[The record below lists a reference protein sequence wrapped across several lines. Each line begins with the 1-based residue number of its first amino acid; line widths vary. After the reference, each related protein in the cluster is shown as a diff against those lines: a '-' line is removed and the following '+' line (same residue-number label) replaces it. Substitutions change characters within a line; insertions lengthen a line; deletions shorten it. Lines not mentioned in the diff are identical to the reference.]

1 MVIPLFMAAAICAGL
16 FLMLGINP
24 FRKAKRL
31 FARKHR
37 PTFREYL
44 LAARGLQKRNF
55 IEKQFARTEAVLQ
68 MTGRGEQAGKYMLL
82 SILLAVV
89 GAGVGILLINP
100 LLAIIL
106 ALLGLLIPQFAVQMT
121 AFRYQKESR
130 EELFTALS
138 IVTSSYERVGNLIWA
153 VEENIGHIH
162 PPVEEVFTEFLRQCR
177 MVDPSVPRALSVVRE
192 KLDNDIWREWC
203 DDMQLCVA
211 NPSERR
217 ILRGIVEKC
226 GRQNRAQ
233 NELDALLSRPI
244 QQMLTVMAISLIN
257 VPLVCFMFSDFGT
270 VLFHTIQGKCG
281 LAVVAAAV
289 LFAVYKA
296 VHAARPIEYRKAV
309 AKG

>member
-1 MVIPLFMAAAICAGL
+1 MAIPIFMAAAICVGL
-16 FLMLGINP
+16 FLLLGVNP
-24 FRKAKRL
+24 TRIVKGL
-31 FARKHR
+31 FARHRR
-37 PTFREYL
+37 PTFKEHL
-44 LAARGLQKRNF
+44 LAVRGLQKQNF
-55 IEKQFARTEAVLQ
+55 IEKQFAKTNTVLQ
-68 MTGRGEQAGKYMLL
+68 MTGRGEQVGKYMRL
-82 SILLAVV
+82 SILLAVI
-89 GAGVGILLINP
+89 GAGIGIVLINP

-138 IVTSSYERVGNLIWA
+138 IVTSSYDRVGNLTWA

-162 PPVEEVFTEFLRQCR
+162 PPIEAVFSEILRQCR
-177 MVDPSVPRALSVVRE
+177 VVDPSVSRALSVVRE
-192 KLDNDIWREWC
+192 MLDNAIWREWC
-203 DDMQLCVA
+203 DAVQLCVA

-233 NELDALLSRPI
+233 NELDALLPRPF
-244 QQMLTVMAISLIN
+244 QEMLIVMVISLVNIP
-257 VPLVCFMFSDFGT
+257 VVCFMFGDFTT

-281 LAVVAAAV
+281 LAVMAAAV

-296 VHAARPIEYRKAV
+296 VHAARPVEAGKA
-309 AKG
+309 ANG